1 MYYFYSKTD
10 KKREKI
16 NVTYNFQSRLGAA
29 KFFADIKNMKL
40 KDFLSIFAVSK

>member
-10 KKREKI
+10 QKREKI
-16 NVTYNFQSRLGAA
+16 NVTYDYSSRLKAA
-29 KFFADIKNMKL
+29 KFFASVKNMKL